1 MKQLII
7 TSILFVLTITV
18 QAQTFEEAGFCFI
31 SEKISLKKDNTSL
44 PFLEGMS
51 EKEKKQI
58 AGELYYYLNTT
69 IRFSANISVKDIED
83 RDKAYMNFLQEL
95 KKKQVYNFQKGTC
108 KGLKSYFIFQK
119 NKDEDKKTQFVCFFC
134 TDVKSYT
141 FTFYFEDYDK
151 IQSIITHVIEHFVL
165 I

>member
-18 QAQTFEEAGFCFI
+18 QAQTFEEVGLCII
-31 SEKISLKKDNTSL
+31 SEKISLKKDNISL
-44 PFLEGMS
+44 LFLEGMS

-119 NKDEDKKTQFVCFFC
+119 NKDEDKETQFVCFFC

>member
-1 MKQLII
+1 M
-7 TSILFVLTITV
+7 
-18 QAQTFEEAGFCFI
+18 
-31 SEKISLKKDNTSL
+31 
-44 PFLEGMS
+44 
-51 EKEKKQI
+51 
-58 AGELYYYLNTT
+58 
-69 IRFSANISVKDIED
+69 KDIED

-119 NKDEDKKTQFVCFFC
+119 NKDEDKETQFVCFFC